1 MSVQSC
7 SFSFI
12 VYLFR
17 KENNFQ
23 CCPLSAI
30 KPSPVTSAYRNKCE
44 FTVGRH
50 LVTKEKTVGFR
61 LSSYKAGSMSVAE
74 PDDCINISTVML
86 KAVKVSIFILLLFT
100 LFVKRCIF
108 LYRFIYLFCF

>member
-1 MSVQSC
+1 MTINVCLHFFISC
-7 SFSFI
+7 NLVCI
-12 VYLFR
+12 VHLFR

-23 CCPLSAI
+23 CCPLSEI

-86 KAVKVSIFILLLFT
+86 KAVKVTILILLLITF
-100 LFVKRCIF
+100 
-108 LYRFIYLFCF
+108 